1 MTIRKRLTLSL
12 GGILLVSLAV
22 MAGVLHYEWVEQQQ
36 RLAEQKQQPEPAW
49 EEVGEIV
56 LYYGVPTMLLLLVGS
71 WWLLRKSLAPV
82 TALSRAAE
90 RIHVHNLKERLPQTG
105 SGDELDRLTEVFNSM
120 LTRLDESFTHIREF
134 TLNASHELK
143 TPLTIMR
150 AQIET
155 ALRDPAT
162 PDAQLEI
169 FADQIDEITRL
180 TKIVDSLT
188 LLAKADAGQLAV
200 AQEPVRLDELVRD
213 SFADA
218 QMLALPARLRV
229 ELSVCDETTVRGD
242 RHRLKQLLLNLTDNA
257 IKYNQPDGRIAMRL
271 SRENGAAEL
280 TIANTGPGIPAE
292 KLPRVF
298 DRFFRGDSAHN
309 SAVEG
314 CGLGLSIA
322 RWIANAH
329 GGTIR
334 VTSEPHELTTIT
346 VKFPVEPASSSIAK
360 AS

>member
-1 MTIRKRLTLSL
+1 MPNS
-12 GGILLVSLAV
+12 
-22 MAGVLHYEWVEQQQ
+22 
-36 RLAEQKQQPEPAW
+36 
-49 EEVGEIV
+49 
-56 LYYGVPTMLLLLVGS
+56 
-71 WWLLRKSLAPV
+71 KS
-82 TALSRAAE
+82 S
-90 RIHVHNLKERLPQTG
+90 
-105 SGDELDRLTEVFNSM
+105 
-120 LTRLDESFTHIREF
+120 
-134 TLNASHELK
+134 
-143 TPLTIMR
+143 
-150 AQIET
+150 
-155 ALRDPAT
+155 
-162 PDAQLEI
+162 
-169 FADQIDEITRL
+169 QIDEITRL